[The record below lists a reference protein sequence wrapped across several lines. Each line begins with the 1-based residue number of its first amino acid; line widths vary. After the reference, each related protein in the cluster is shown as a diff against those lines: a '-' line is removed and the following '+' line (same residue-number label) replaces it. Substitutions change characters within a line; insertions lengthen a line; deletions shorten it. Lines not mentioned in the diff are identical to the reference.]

1 MTKKKLYL
9 LLTLGIM
16 LLLFTAC
23 GTRQSY
29 IDTLEKLDQPSIQN
43 RNYQL
48 TMKELTIPELKEQA
62 YTKIF
67 IDQLQS
73 LHINGHYT
81 CNKKSN
87 LYDLT
92 MNGKLF
98 SQKFSIQLI
107 GKKDKTYLS
116 TNFFSDIAALASS
129 LGQPA
134 PISPVDL
141 KQLDDKY
148 FDINQLLSK
157 NQKNTMIYFEKN
169 KMNEAIKQTLKKTNK
184 DLFTKKDNTLS
195 HVITK
200 EECITFL
207 DTYDRLM
214 KEDKKTK
221 QNYQHTTAQ
230 QLKNLKETI
239 KKNVD
244 ELKITHSINKEN
256 YKSTTRVLLSL
267 KQKDNQKQ
275 KTKIN
280 FVLSSQPK
288 KQKATIKL
296 PDKKKIISKQK
307 LEELFN
313 HVTSIKNSK
322 SFTPNYDNEKMID
335 KTIDAQLNY
344 LIEQI
349 KENKTEITNEDIKNL
364 HEEGKKVFNEAQ
376 MKKLDQTLDQV
387 IKEAKKQ

>member
-129 LGQPA
+129 LGKPA